1 MKVRSTLVRSLV
13 ILVILCLSLAC
24 GFLYQTIWHRIDL
37 ENHPVRFAEF
47 VTKYAEEYGV
57 PEYILYAVIKTES
70 NFESNKLSEDGEVG
84 LMQISPETFSWL
96 LTLTREDLEP
106 GILYDPETNIRYGAY
121 MLSYLYTEYS
131 RWNTVFAILY
141 AGQETVDL
149 WMTDRT
155 LTDELGNLTTFP
167 DVGTSA
173 YVDTVNETVDTYKEL
188 YYSELSSYHK
198 EIHT

>member
-1 MKVRSTLVRSLV
+1 MKLRSTLVRSVV
-13 ILVILCLSLAC
+13 IIVILCLSLAC

-37 ENHPVRFAEF
+37 ENHPIRFAEY

-70 NFESNKLSEDGEVG
+70 NFESNKLSENGEVG
-84 LMQISPETFSWL
+84 LMQISPDTFTWL
-96 LTLTREDLEP
+96 LTLTRENLEP

-141 AGQETVDL
+141 TGQDTVDG
-149 WMTDRT
+149 WMTNRS

-167 DVGTSA
+167 DEETQK

-188 YYSELSSYHK
+188 YYS
-198 EIHT
+198 

>member
-1 MKVRSTLVRSLV
+1 MKFRSTLVRSVV
-13 ILVILCLSLAC
+13 IVVILCLSLAV

-37 ENHPVRFAEF
+37 ENHPIRFAEF

-70 NFESNKLSEDGEVG
+70 DFESNKLSENGEVG
-84 LMQISPETFSWL
+84 LMQISPETFTWL
-96 LTLTREDLEP
+96 LTLTRENLEP

-141 AGQETVDL
+141 AGQDTVDI

-167 DVGTSA
+167 DPDTEA
-173 YVDTVNETVDTYKEL
+173 YVDAVCEAMEVYRTL
-188 YYSELSSYHK
+188 YYS
-198 EIHT
+198 